1 MGISTAELQARL
13 GQQAISTAQSQGQA
27 GMQAG
32 RDIGSSAAQRGQLG
46 MQGIGAQIGAASQ
59 RADIDQGKASQYGQA
74 QQVGRSS
81 YEDQMRRMQGAA
93 SGMFGQTQQQYG
105 TALDAYGASGG
116 AQRAG
121 ASGIGG
127 LGQQGYNMLTGQIG
141 TMAGLGQTGRGIQD
155 RAYGNQY
162 TAATQMADEP
172 YMRLQRGQQMLGGL
186 AGYLPQYS
194 SGYGT
199 QSNQVGAYQDP
210 GTAGKVAG
218 YLGLAGQG
226 MDLWNQWQNRG

>member
-1 MGISTAELQARL
+1 
-13 GQQAISTAQSQGQA
+13 
-27 GMQAG
+27 MQAG

-46 MQGIGAQIGAASQ
+46 MQGIGAQIGAAGQ
-59 RADIDQGKASQYGQA
+59 RADIGQGMASQYGQA
-74 QQVGRSS
+74 QQMGMGS

-93 SGMFGQTQQQYG
+93 SGMGSQTQQQYG
-105 TALDAYGASGG
+105 TALNAYGASGS
-116 AQRAG
+116 AQRGGAAG
-121 ASGIGG
+121 IAG

-186 AGYLPQYS
+186 AGYLPTYS

>member
-1 MGISTAELQARL
+1 MG
-13 GQQAISTAQSQGQA
+13 
-27 GMQAG
+27 
-32 RDIGSSAAQRGQLG
+32 
-46 MQGIGAQIGAASQ
+46 
-59 RADIDQGKASQYGQA
+59 
-74 QQVGRSS
+74 S
-81 YEDQMRRMQGAA
+81 YEDQRRRMQGAA

-194 SGYGT
+194 SGY
-199 QSNQVGAYQDP
+199 QGA
-210 GTAGKVAG
+210 G
-218 YLGLAGQG
+218 GQLTG
-226 MDLWNQWQNRG
+226 GQQPS

>member
-1 MGISTAELQARL
+1 MGM
-13 GQQAISTAQSQGQA
+13 G
-27 GMQAG
+27 
-32 RDIGSSAAQRGQLG
+32 
-46 MQGIGAQIGAASQ
+46 
-59 RADIDQGKASQYGQA
+59 
-74 QQVGRSS
+74 S

-105 TALDAYGASGG
+105 TALNAYGASGS
-116 AQRAG
+116 AQRGGAAG
-121 ASGIGG
+121 IAG

-194 SGYGT
+194 SGYDGSGGQLT
-199 QSNQVGAYQDP
+199 GVQQPSDWA
-210 GTAGKVAG
+210 K
-218 YLGLAGQG
+218 AGQVVGGIGTLFG
-226 MDLWNQWQNRG
+226 MGG

>member
-1 MGISTAELQARL
+1 
-13 GQQAISTAQSQGQA
+13 
-27 GMQAG
+27 
-32 RDIGSSAAQRGQLG
+32 
-46 MQGIGAQIGAASQ
+46 MQGIGAQIGAAGQ
-59 RADIDQGKASQYGQA
+59 RADIGQGMASQYGQA
-74 QQVGRSS
+74 QQMGMGS

-121 ASGIGG
+121 AAGIGG

-194 SGYGT
+194 SGYE
-199 QSNQVGAYQDP
+199 GAGGQLTGVQQPSDW
-210 GTAGKVAG
+210 AK
-218 YLGLAGQG
+218 AGQVIGGIGSLFG
-226 MDLWNQWQNRG
+226 MGG